1 MICTCFL
8 LKTKKSTEFVTS
20 MGDLES
26 FENIF
31 AEVSNTKQA
40 VERNKIMV
48 NGAIGSYQK

>member
-1 MICTCFL
+1 
-8 LKTKKSTEFVTS
+8 